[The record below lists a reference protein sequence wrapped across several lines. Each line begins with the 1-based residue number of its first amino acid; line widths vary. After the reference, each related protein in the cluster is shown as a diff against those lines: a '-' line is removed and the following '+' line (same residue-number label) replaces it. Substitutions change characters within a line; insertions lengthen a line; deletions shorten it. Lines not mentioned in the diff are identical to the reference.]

1 MMTAILYGLFGALL
15 ALALLGGGFF
25 LGWRAKTAL
34 IEKTRQT
41 AAEHVTEQ
49 QKKQLEA
56 ENKAFSRMLNYNM
69 DAAYGLDEDT
79 TKMLTQKE

>member
-1 MMTAILYGLFGALL
+1 MTAIFYGIFGVIL

-34 IEKTRQT
+34 IEKTRQSA
-41 AAEHVTEQ
+41 AAEGTEQ

-69 DAAYGLDEDT
+69 SAAYGLDEDV
-79 TKMLTQKE
+79 TKMLSQKE